1 MKKPKIYGFAYNCPC
16 LERLD
21 DCPIKKI
28 DHLSFKEKVQ
38 YIDNLSQNQKN
49 EIIEYHIKCSK
60 GRE

>member
-28 DHLSFKEKVQ
+28 DHLSFREKVR
-38 YIDNLSQNQKN
+38 YIDNLSQIEKN
-49 EIIEYHIKCSK
+49 EIIEYHDNCSK
-60 GRE
+60 RRV